1 MKNEKIAQEL
11 LSKENLIITS
21 LTYVVHIVIINCSSS
36 LFFLTKINVFVFSS
50 SFMIEDMKSET
61 DKMSFMKYQ
70 WYDTRKIGS
79 RYSKKKLTVF
89 P

>member
-1 MKNEKIAQEL
+1 
-11 LSKENLIITS
+11 
-21 LTYVVHIVIINCSSS
+21 
-36 LFFLTKINVFVFSS
+36 
-50 SFMIEDMKSET
+50 MIEDMKSET